1 MTGTDLPRASPRQR
15 ALAGFAVV
23 MTEAPWSIDAA
34 DLDHLRAVGLSED
47 GVEQAICVAAFF
59 NYYTRVADGTGITF
73 DYESPLPRLTI
84 DPTREALPRPP
95 PSDWN
100 PAVDGSRVPVFPR
113 RAFAQG
119 LLEEWHA
126 YHFER
131 DVLLSRHERRLLARA
146 AAVELC
152 DAGAV
157 ARYEDAVARDP
168 RERALAAY
176 ATKLTRTPWAASA
189 ADAAALHAHGL
200 DDPAILAAI
209 TLVAHQNTFSRM
221 HHGLAALAT
230 SG

>member
-1 MTGTDLPRASPRQR
+1 MQRASPRDR
-15 ALAGFAVV
+15 ALSGFAVV

-34 DLDHLRAVGLSED
+34 DLDRLRAVGVSED
-47 GVEQAICVAAFF
+47 GVEQAICVASFF
-59 NYYTRVADGTGITF
+59 NYYTRVADGTGIEF
-73 DYESPLPRLTI
+73 DYDSPLPRLSI
-84 DPTREALPRPP
+84 DPTREPLPRPP

-113 RAFAQG
+113 RAFAQP

-131 DVLLSRHERRLLARA
+131 DAQLSRRERRILARA
-146 AAVELC
+146 AAAELC

-157 ARYEDAVARDP
+157 ARHEDASPRDP
-168 RERALAAY
+168 REQALAAY
-176 ATKLTRTPWAASA
+176 ATKLTRTPWAVGA
-189 ADAAALHAHGL
+189 ADAATLRAHGL

>member
-1 MTGTDLPRASPRQR
+1 MQRASPRER
-15 ALAGFAVV
+15 ALGGFAVV

-34 DLDHLRAVGLSED
+34 DLDRLRAVGLTED
-47 GVEQAICVAAFF
+47 GIEQAICVAAFF
-59 NYYTRVADGTGITF
+59 NYYTRVADGTGIEF
-73 DYESPLPRLTI
+73 DYDSPLPRLTI
-84 DPTREALPRPP
+84 DHTREALPRPP

-100 PAVDGSRVPVFPR
+100 PAVDGSRVPVFPS
-113 RAFAQG
+113 RAFAHG

-131 DVLLSRHERRLLARA
+131 DVPLSRRDRRLLARA
-146 AAVELC
+146 AAAELC

-157 ARYEDAVARDP
+157 ARYEDAVPRDP
-168 RERALAAY
+168 REHALAAY
-176 ATKLTRTPWAASA
+176 AAKLTRTPWAASA
-189 ADAAALHAHGL
+189 ADADVLRAHGL